1 MRVSLANSQTGRES
15 GNQEN
20 NMAFLAKGRILAAA
34 VVAALG
40 LATGAQAAASCGKTG
55 AGFEAWKQDFAAQ
68 ARSEGVGGKGLAA
81 LAGASYATKTISVD
95 RAIHKAFSGSVDAFM
110 KRRGGAAIISRGRA

>member
-1 MRVSLANSQTGRES
+1 
-15 GNQEN
+15 
-20 NMAFLAKGRILAAA
+20 MALLAKGKIIAAA
-34 VVAALG
+34 VVAVLA

-81 LAGASYATKTISVD
+81 LAGANT
-95 RAIHKAFSGSVDAFM
+95 RQ
-110 KRRGGAAIISRGRA
+110 RRSPSTAPSTRLSAARWTPS